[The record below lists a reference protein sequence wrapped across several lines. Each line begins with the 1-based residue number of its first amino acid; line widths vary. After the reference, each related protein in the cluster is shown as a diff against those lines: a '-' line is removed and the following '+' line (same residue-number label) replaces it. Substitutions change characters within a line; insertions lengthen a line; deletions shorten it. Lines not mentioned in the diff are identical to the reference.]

1 MSESAKEISKKS
13 KSSFYYAFNLLPEDK
28 RDAMNTVYAFCR
40 KTDDIVDENSDS
52 TDLKY
57 EKLRKWRIEFEKS
70 FSGHSEFA
78 LLNKLGTT
86 ISNFNIPLDPFFE
99 LIKGMEMDLQKD
111 RYKSFDDLQLY
122 CYRVASTV
130 GLMCIEIFGYKH
142 PSTKQFAVDLGIAL
156 QMTNILRD
164 IGKDAKNGRIYLPQE
179 DLIKFNYSEQEI
191 MSLVYNDNFRDLM
204 IYESSRAKQYFN
216 SATANLDLDDKKTM
230 FAARA
235 MQHIYYKM
243 LENIIAADYDVFN
256 NEIKVSKFEKVG
268 IALGVWA
275 KYNLVINERCLII
288 GGDFQV

>member
-13 KSSFYYAFNLLPEDK
+13 KSSFYYAFNLLPEEK

-40 KTDDIVDENSDS
+40 KTDDIVDENLDS

-57 EKLRKWRIEFEKS
+57 EKLRRWRIEFEKS

-86 ISNFNIPLDPFFE
+86 ISKFNIPLDPFFE
-99 LIKGMEMDLQKD
+99 LIKGMEMDLQND
-111 RYKSFDDLQLY
+111 RYKSFEDLQLY

-164 IGKDAKNGRIYLPQE
+164 IGNDAKKGRIYLPQE
-179 DLIKFNYSEQEI
+179 DLKRFNYSETEI
-191 MSLVYNDNFRDLM
+191 MSLVYNDNFKDLM
-204 IYESSRAKQYFN
+204 IYESGRAKQYFN
-216 SATANLDLDDKKTM
+216 SATAHLDLDDKKTM

-243 LENIIAADYDVFN
+243 LEKIIGADYDVYSN
-256 NEIKVSKFEKVG
+256 DIKVSKLEKVG
-268 IALGVWA
+268 IAFGVWV
-275 KYNLVINERCLII
+275 KYNLVY
-288 GGDFQV
+288 

>member
-1 MSESAKEISKKS
+1 MSETAKEISKKS

-70 FSGHSEFA
+70 FSGHSEFT

-86 ISNFNIPLDPFFE
+86 ISKFNIPLDPFFE

-111 RYKSFDDLQLY
+111 RYKSFEDLQLY

-191 MSLVYNDNFRDLM
+191 LSLIYNDNFKDLM
-204 IYESSRAKQYFN
+204 VYESGRAKQYFN

-256 NEIKVSKFEKVG
+256 NDIKVSKFEKVG

-275 KYNLVINERCLII
+275 KYNLVY
-288 GGDFQV
+288 

>member
-1 MSESAKEISKKS
+1 MSDTAKEISKKS

-40 KTDDIVDENSDS
+40 KTDDIVDENKDS

-70 FSGHSEFA
+70 FSGHSEFS

-86 ISNFNIPLDPFFE
+86 ISKFNIPLDPFFE

-142 PSTKQFAVDLGIAL
+142 PSTKKFAIDLGIAL

-179 DLIKFNYSEQEI
+179 DLKMFNYSEQEI
-191 MSLVYNDNFRDLM
+191 LSLIYNDNFKDLM
-204 IYESSRAKQYFN
+204 NYETSRAKQYFN
-216 SATANLDLDDKKTM
+216 SATSHLNLDDKKTM

-235 MQHIYYKM
+235 MQHIYFKI
-243 LENIIAADYDVFN
+243 LEKIIAADYDVYN
-256 NEIKVSKFEKVG
+256 NDIKVNKIEKVG
-268 IALGVWA
+268 IAIGVWA
-275 KYNLVINERCLII
+275 KYNLVY
-288 GGDFQV
+288 

>member
-13 KSSFYYAFNLLPEDK
+13 KSSFYYAFNLLPEEK

-57 EKLRKWRIEFEKS
+57 EKLRKWRTEFEKS

-111 RYKSFDDLQLY
+111 RYKSFEDLQLY

-142 PSTKQFAVDLGIAL
+142 PSTKKFAVDLGIAL

-164 IGKDAKNGRIYLPQE
+164 IGKDAKSGRIYLPQE
-179 DLIKFNYSEQEI
+179 DLKRFNYSEQEI
-191 MSLVYNDNFRDLM
+191 MSLIYNNNFKDLM
-204 IYESSRAKQYFN
+204 VYETARAKNYFN

-243 LENIIAADYDVFN
+243 LEKIIAVDYDVFSN
-256 NEIKVSKFEKVG
+256 DIKVSKIEKVG

-275 KYNLVINERCLII
+275 KYNLVY
-288 GGDFQV
+288 

>member
-1 MSESAKEISKKS
+1 MAESAKEISKKS
-13 KSSFYYAFNLLPEDK
+13 KSSFYYAFNLLPEEK

-40 KTDDIVDENSDS
+40 KTDDIVDENKDS

-70 FSGHSEFA
+70 FSGHSEFL

-86 ISNFNIPLDPFFE
+86 ISKFNIPLDPFFE

-142 PSTKQFAVDLGIAL
+142 PSTKQFAIDLGIAL

-179 DLIKFNYSEQEI
+179 DLKRFNYSEEEI
-191 MSLVYNDNFRDLM
+191 ISLVYNDNFIDLM
-204 IYESSRAKQYFN
+204 KYETSRAKQYFH
-216 SATANLDLDDKKTM
+216 SATKNLDLDDKKTM

-235 MQHIYYKM
+235 MQHIYFKM
-243 LENIIAADYDVFN
+243 LEKIVAADYDVLHK
-256 NEIKVSKFEKVG
+256 EIKVNKFEKVG

-275 KYNLVINERCLII
+275 KYNLVY
-288 GGDFQV
+288 